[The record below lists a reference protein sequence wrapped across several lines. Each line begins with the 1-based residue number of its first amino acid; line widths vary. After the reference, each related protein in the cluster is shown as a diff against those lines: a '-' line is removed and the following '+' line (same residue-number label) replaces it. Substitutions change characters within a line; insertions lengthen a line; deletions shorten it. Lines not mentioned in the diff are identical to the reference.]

1 MAITK
6 NKISFFLFF
15 LILFSSASFAEPY
28 KNLSE
33 YNFFKDI
40 KKQIPAD
47 NVIPYKIANPLFSD
61 YSYKFRFVHIPE
73 NKAAEYSYGS
83 VFKFPIGTT
92 IIKTFAYP
100 IDERNLEEGFKL
112 LEKSFR

>member
-1 MAITK
+1 M
-6 NKISFFLFF
+6 
-15 LILFSSASFAEPY
+15 
-28 KNLSE
+28 SE

-61 YSYKFRFVHIPE
+61 YSYKFRFVHIPKD
-73 NKAAEYSYGS
+73 KAAEYSYGS

-92 IIKTFAYP
+92 INSLRFPEFLT
-100 IDERNLEEGFKL
+100 DSL
-112 LEKSFR
+112 LGSLTNP